1 MPITPNDILTKDFDR
16 EFRGYAREEVN
27 EFLDEVVVDYERAL
41 DQVTALKRQL
51 AEADEK
57 IKNFEKLQESLNSS
71 ILIANEAA

>member
-41 DQVTALKRQL
+41 DQVAALKRQL

-57 IKNFEKLQESLNSS
+57 IKFKY
-71 ILIANEAA
+71 